1 MALKLLLI
9 TNDPTLAAFAVQQ
22 GVDRVFVD
30 LEVLGKHERQ
40 GHRDTLISRHSLA
53 DAARVR
59 AGLRGGEL
67 LVRLNPVHAESDAE
81 IDGAIAAG
89 ADLVMLPMFKTLA
102 EVERV
107 ARRIAGR
114 CRFVPLVETP
124 AALDLVPALTR
135 TKGVDE
141 LYLGLNDLHMALGRD
156 FLFELLIDG
165 TVERF
170 ADACRSAGTPFGF
183 GGVARVDEGLVSG
196 RLVLS
201 EHVRLGSSSV
211 ILSRTFH
218 RSSQNLEEALASV
231 DFGKEI
237 TRLREAERALSSR
250 DPMEIDA
257 DRRALEA
264 AVGAVR
270 DKIRAGARR

>member
-1 MALKLLLI
+1 VGLKLLLI

-40 GHRDTLISRHSLA
+40 GHRDTLISSHSLA
-53 DAARVR
+53 DAAKVR
-59 AGLRGGEL
+59 SALGGGEL
-67 LVRLNPVHAESDAE
+67 LVRLNPVHPGSEAE

-107 ARRIAGR
+107 AHRIAGR

-141 LYLGLNDLHMALGRD
+141 LYLGLNDLHMGLGRD
-156 FLFELLIDG
+156 FMFELLIDG

-218 RSSQNLEEALASV
+218 RSSQNLEDALANV

-237 TRLREAERALSSR
+237 ARLREAERALSR
-250 DPMEIDA
+250 RAPTEIDA
-257 DRRALEA
+257 DRRALEK
-264 AVGAVR
+264 AVATVR
-270 DKIRAGARR
+270 DKIRAGAQR

>member
-1 MALKLLLI
+1 VGLKLLLI

-40 GHRDTLISRHSLA
+40 GHRDTLISSHSLA
-53 DAARVR
+53 DAAKVR
-59 AGLRGGEL
+59 SALGGGEL
-67 LVRLNPVHAESDAE
+67 LVRLNPVHPGSEAE

-107 ARRIAGR
+107 AHRIAGR

-141 LYLGLNDLHMALGRD
+141 LYLGLNDLHMGLGRD
-156 FLFELLIDG
+156 FMFELLIDG

-201 EHVRLGSSSV
+201 EHARLGSSSV

-218 RSSQNLEEALASV
+218 RSSQNLEDALANV

-237 TRLREAERALSSR
+237 ARLREAERALSR
-250 DPMEIDA
+250 RAPTEIDA
-257 DRRALEA
+257 DRRALEK
-264 AVGAVR
+264 AVATVR
-270 DKIRAGARR
+270 DKIRAGAQR

>member
-1 MALKLLLI
+1 MGLKLLLI

-40 GHRDTLISRHSLA
+40 GHRDTLISSHSLA
-53 DAARVR
+53 DAAKVR
-59 AGLRGGEL
+59 SALGGGEL
-67 LVRLNPVHAESDAE
+67 LVRLNPVHPGSEAE

-107 ARRIAGR
+107 AHRIAGR

-141 LYLGLNDLHMALGRD
+141 LYLGLNDLHMGLGRD
-156 FLFELLIDG
+156 FMFELLIDG

-201 EHVRLGSSSV
+201 EHARLGSSSV

-218 RSSQNLEEALASV
+218 RSSQNLEDALANV

-237 TRLREAERALSSR
+237 ARLREAERALSR
-250 DPMEIDA
+250 RAPTEIDA
-257 DRRALEA
+257 DRRALEK
-264 AVGAVR
+264 AVATVR
-270 DKIRAGARR
+270 DKIRAGAQR